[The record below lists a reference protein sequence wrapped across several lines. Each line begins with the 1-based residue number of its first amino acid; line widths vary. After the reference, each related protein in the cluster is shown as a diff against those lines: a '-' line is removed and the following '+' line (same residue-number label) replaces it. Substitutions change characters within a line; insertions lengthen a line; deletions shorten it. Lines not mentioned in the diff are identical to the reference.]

1 MGAIPYTNTTWIKFG
16 RKCDLLDGDQSFNL
30 IEEPMN
36 LKCPFEQGEELDMY
50 L

>member
-1 MGAIPYTNTTWIKFG
+1 MGAIPYTNTTWIRFG
-16 RKCDLLDGDQSFNL
+16 RMRALLDGDQRFNL

-36 LKCPFEQGEELDMY
+36 LKCSFKQGEELDMY